1 LFGICDLGQNN
12 EQEEKKGA
20 VGEGKKVE
28 ERRGEERRGE
38 EKRRERRGVCGGWGG
53 DLTKEKSNV
62 KVDDDSGGM
71 MTAAACRE

>member
-1 LFGICDLGQNN
+1 L
-12 EQEEKKGA
+12 
-20 VGEGKKVE
+20 E